1 MDRPVIVNPP
11 DLPEPVG
18 FAHAVIADRTIHLG
32 GQIGE
37 GETLVEQFDSAAG
50 RIVKAMRAAGA
61 EPDDLV
67 SLVVYTTA
75 IDEYRAS
82 TTELGEAWRR
92 HFGRRYPAMALV
104 GVVGVDGARRQG
116 RADGRR
122 GAAGWLTSSNRR
134 AGSATSGSRRSRQR
148 ASPDA
153 WTGRS

>member
-18 FAHAVIADRTIHLG
+18 FAHAVVADRTIHLG

-104 GVVGVDGARRQG
+104 GVVGADGARRQG

>member
-18 FAHAVIADRTIHLG
+18 FAHAVVADRTIHLG

-67 SLVVYTTA
+67 SLVVYTTS
-75 IDEYRAS
+75 IDDYRAS
-82 TTELGEAWRR
+82 TAELGEVWRR
-92 HFGRRYPAMALV
+92 HFGRRYPAMALI
-104 GVVGVDGARRQG
+104 GVLALMEPGAKVELMGVAALPDG
-116 RADGRR
+116 
-122 GAAGWLTSSNRR
+122 
-134 AGSATSGSRRSRQR
+134 
-148 ASPDA
+148 
-153 WTGRS
+153 

>member
-1 MDRPVIVNPP
+1 VDRPVIVNPP

-18 FAHAVIADRTIHLG
+18 FAHAVVADRTIHLW

-82 TTELGEAWRR
+82 TAELGEAWRR

-104 GVVGVDGARRQG
+104 GVSALMEPGAKVELMGVAVV
-116 RADGRR
+116 
-122 GAAGWLTSSNRR
+122 
-134 AGSATSGSRRSRQR
+134 
-148 ASPDA
+148 PE
-153 WTGRS
+153 